1 MAEGLDWSS
10 MLTMGLTAA
19 GVVAAGIGLGWLVD
33 ALAGTFPIFL
43 LVGILLGLVG
53 AVTYMISKFRIYLK
67 NTQS

>member
-53 AVTYMISKFRIYLK
+53 AVAYMISKFRIYLK